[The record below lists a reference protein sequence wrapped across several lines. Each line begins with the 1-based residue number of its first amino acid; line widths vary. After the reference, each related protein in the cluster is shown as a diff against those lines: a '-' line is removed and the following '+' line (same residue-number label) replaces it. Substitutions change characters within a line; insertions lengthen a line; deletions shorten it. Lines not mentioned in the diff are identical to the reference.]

1 MQDTSVKLEKT
12 FHYFATIKPLVQLL
26 WKAGPWFTLLIAIL
40 SIIQGLLPMGTL
52 YLTALLID
60 AITQLVGSPEAINGI
75 PPYVLA
81 LLLGLAGMGVL
92 HQVLGYVQQ
101 AVQGLHQTRLTNY
114 IQTLVLEK
122 SSSLD
127 LAFFENPVFFNQ
139 FQNAIREASYRPV
152 SMIMQF
158 AQMLSSI
165 TQISALITVLF
176 LWQAWIIPILLVTSL
191 LSFRV
196 SLRFGGARY
205 SMETEQAVLRRRS
218 MYLSSILSDTAYA
231 KEVRLFGLREFLL
244 GRFRTVLD
252 RVFQEERKLTMGHIR
267 HSGSVEL
274 ILALIQPLLLGF
286 AAIQVL
292 RGFIS
297 IGQFT
302 FYTQSIAQFGG
313 AVTGLLLGLAQLHEN
328 NLFLTNLFRFLELE
342 PEVEAPRAQS
352 AAQAANISPLPHITF
367 RNVSFIYP
375 GTTKPIL
382 ENVSF
387 EIRPGESVALVGEN
401 GAGKTTL
408 VKLLAGLYCPTS
420 GQILFDGVDIDDLD
434 RKVLRDYLS
443 VVFQDFITY
452 AFSAHDNIA
461 LGQIDAVEDR
471 DRVQEAAKMSGFD
484 KVVDQLPEQYDTVI
498 ARFLDTGTELSGG
511 QRQLVS
517 LARALLRR
525 AAILVLD
532 EPSSA
537 LDVYKEKE
545 FFERLLDHRSH
556 KQTVIF
562 ISHRFSTVRRADRI
576 LVLEQHKLLE
586 EGTHDELMQHQGRY
600 AEMFTTQLEMYGQS
614 PAHSREINGVQSP
627 ELQHT

>member
-1 MQDTSVKLEKT
+1 MQDTSLKLEQT
-12 FHYFATIKPLVQLL
+12 FHYFATIKPLVRLL
-26 WKAGPWFTLLIAIL
+26 WKAGPWLTLCIALL
-40 SIIQGLLPMGTL
+40 SILQGLLPMGTL

-60 AITQLVGSPEAINGI
+60 AITQLVGAPESINGV
-75 PPYVLA
+75 PPSVLA

-92 HQVLGYVQQ
+92 QQVLGYVQQ
-101 AVQGLHQTRLTNY
+101 AIQGLHQTKLANY

-152 SMIMQF
+152 NMIMQF

-165 TQISALITVLF
+165 TQISALVTVLL

-196 SLRFGGARY
+196 SFRFSGARY
-205 SMETEQAVLRRRS
+205 SMETEQAILRRRS
-218 MYLSSILSDTAYA
+218 MYLTSLLSETAYA
-231 KEVRLFGLREFLL
+231 KEVRLFGLRHFLL
-244 GRFRTVLD
+244 DRFRTVLQ
-252 RVFQEERKLTMGHIR
+252 RVFHEERRLTMGHIR

-274 ILALIQPLLLGF
+274 VLALVQPLLLGF

-292 RGFIS
+292 RGLLS

-313 AVTGLLLGLAQLHEN
+313 AITTLLLGLAQLHEN

-352 AAQAANISPLPHITF
+352 SEHAANISALPEITF
-367 RNVSFIYP
+367 RNVSFVYP

-382 ENVSF
+382 DNVSF
-387 EIRPGESVALVGEN
+387 VIRPGESVALVGEN

-408 VKLLAGLYCPTS
+408 VKLLTGLYRPTS
-420 GQILFDGVDIDDLD
+420 GQILFDGVDIDLLD

-461 LGQIDAVEDR
+461 LGQIDTIEDQ
-471 DRVQEAAKMSGFD
+471 DRVREAARMSGFD

-525 AAILVLD
+525 SAILVLD

-545 FFERLLDHRSH
+545 FFERLLDDRSYQ
-556 KQTVIF
+556 QTVIF

-576 LVLEQHKLLE
+576 LVLEQHTLLE
-586 EGTHDELMQHQGRY
+586 EGTHDELMQRQGRY
-600 AEMFTTQLEMYGQS
+600 AEMFTTQLEMYGES
-614 PAHSREINGVQSP
+614 PASHRASHRLQSP